1 MDGSETMECVCVCVC
16 LCRCACV
23 CFWFFVNL
31 CMCMHVWYNLQHVGS
46 KFMCMVLRV
55 SHAGPLC
62 MALCTL
68 GGGGILGGG
77 AASPTIRTKLNNKTM
92 QSMAVPGMY
101 ISTGCIGEHT
111 TPQSKPLR
119 KVARCRTYTCVI
131 SYIHKRC
138 AEGRRHCTFKI
149 IVNSSQVQT
158 MHGPL
163 FVSPPHIYI
172 YIYIHIYI
180 QASSDYSRCLRN
192 LRRRTHTNSYTYA
205 WIRSAWPSLPLGSR
219 L

>member
-1 MDGSETMECVCVCVC
+1 VHGVM
-16 LCRCACV
+16 
-23 CFWFFVNL
+23 
-31 CMCMHVWYNLQHVGS
+31 YVG
-46 KFMCMVLRV
+46 R
-55 SHAGPLC
+55 
-62 MALCTL
+62 
-68 GGGGILGGG
+68 GGASWGG
-77 AASPTIRTKLNNKTM
+77 AASPAIRTKLNNKTM

-163 FVSPPHIYI
+163 FVSPPHIYT
-172 YIYIHIYI
+172 YLYT
-180 QASSDYSRCLRN
+180 SVFRLLSMFKKFTT
-192 LRRRTHTNSYTYA
+192 THTYKFIYVCMNKIGMTL
-205 WIRSAWPSLPLGSR
+205 PSFR